1 MTGLTCRWNL
11 EAHVCQTIL
20 SKEIITNQEND
31 SYLKTRNYQKPTLPI
46 RPDHDGFFF
55 RCYGTPQ
62 TSGLPEDQGT
72 IQKPHQENWLLEE
85 LVATWALI
93 WL

>member
-46 RPDHDGFFF
+46 RPDHDGFFLDVMGPLKLQGSLRTRGQF
-55 RCYGTPQ
+55 RSHIKKTGYW
-62 TSGLPEDQGT
+62 
-72 IQKPHQENWLLEE
+72 KN
-85 LVATWALI
+85 
-93 WL
+93 